1 MPVPRYEKGHLLKPL
16 NQSKVDWLQAHWW
29 SGQPIDLADIP
40 THCKE
45 RSLRSIAPGNLVED
59 SIVDEYCKLVME
71 RDRMYYSQ
79 SEEAARFLLYESM
92 VCSIDD
98 IISYQK
104 EESFK
109 ENGQRMG
116 TV

>member
-79 SEEAARFLLYESM
+79 SEKAA
-92 VCSIDD
+92 
-98 IISYQK
+98 
-104 EESFK
+104 
-109 ENGQRMG
+109 
-116 TV
+116 